1 MNARLLPRLGKL
13 RVLVTQRCN
22 LSCLYCHK
30 EGQFSKRSE
39 IKPEEFKG
47 LTKIASEF
55 GLDEVK
61 YSGGEPL
68 LYDGLGR
75 LISGAQEAGITHT
88 SVTTNGI
95 FLEERLD
102 ELKESGL
109 YELSISFDTL
119 KPETFK
125 TLNRGRLEDFRR
137 VLRGIGKASK
147 YDFPKM
153 NLNMSL
159 TRYNINETDDML
171 EFARSLKVQLR
182 LISFIPLNES
192 HKDAV
197 STDTKSL
204 FEQLKKSAV
213 RTVSNPDSPAYT
225 SLTLEDGT
233 NVCLVDSSC
242 FSCDLCG
249 KSYALRLTTD
259 GKLKPCLIS
268 EKGEID
274 VITSYRQK
282 NTDEVRHRFAQ
293 AVAIKKLGLMKFFDI
308 PAKNLSA
315 EYLTE

>member
-1 MNARLLPRLGKL
+1 MNARLLPKLGKL

-30 EGQFSKRSE
+30 EGQFTKRGE
-39 IKPEEFKG
+39 IKPEEFEG
-47 LTKIASEF
+47 LTEIASEF

-75 LISGAQEAGITHT
+75 LIRSARGAGIART

-95 FLEERLD
+95 LLEERLD
-102 ELKESGL
+102 ELKKSGL
-109 YELSISFDTL
+109 HELSISLDTL

-125 TLNRGRLEDFRR
+125 TLNRGRSEDFRK
-137 VLRGIGKASK
+137 VLRGVAKARE
-147 YDFPKM
+147 YGFPKM

-159 TRYNINETDDML
+159 TKYNLDEIDDML
-171 EFARSLKVQLR
+171 AFARNLQVQIR

-197 STDTKSL
+197 STDAKSL
-204 FEQLKKSAV
+204 FEQLKESAV
-213 RTVSNPDSPAYT
+213 RTSTNPDSPAYT

-233 NVCLVDSSC
+233 SVCLVDSSC

-274 VITSYRQK
+274 VITPYRQK
-282 NTDEVRHRFAQ
+282 NLDEVRQRFAQ
-293 AVAIKKLGLMKFFDI
+293 AVAIKKLGLMNFFDI
-308 PAKNLSA
+308 PAKSLSS
-315 EYLTE
+315 EYLIE